1 MNTARNH
8 TTGTRVQTRTK
19 VPVVSRTIGQKA
31 PRAPRQPANRID
43 VAGYVILIVASI
55 MALLLTSVPL
65 NNYYAGR
72 AEIARLNDAIVAK
85 QAEKDRLL
93 SDIEKFKSD
102 SYIEQEARRR
112 LGVVAPGETAFRILD
127 PRMQHANSVTT
138 DKEAEANSRLWYEV
152 LWDSVSVP
160 PTESATAPAAGAS
173 SVPHAENAP
182 DAAPAGEQG
191 GAQDGAQPPAGEPA
205 PPAGMETQP

>member
-55 MALLLTSVPL
+55 LALLLTSVPL

-72 AEIARLNDAIVAK
+72 AEIARLNESIVAK

-93 SDIEKFKSD
+93 SDIEKYKSD

-127 PRMQHANSVTT
+127 PRMKHADSVTT

-173 SVPHAENAP
+173 SAP
-182 DAAPAGEQG
+182 APAGEQA
-191 GAQDGAQPPAGEPA
+191 GAADGAQPPAGEPA
-205 PPAGMETQP
+205 PPAEMETQP

>member
-1 MNTARNH
+1 MNTARNQ

-19 VPVVSRTIGQKA
+19 VPVVSRTIGQKV

-55 MALLLTSVPL
+55 LALLLTSVPL

-72 AEIARLNDAIVAK
+72 AEIARLNEAIVAK
-85 QAEKDRLL
+85 QAEKERLL
-93 SDIEKFKSD
+93 TDIEKYKSD

-127 PRMQHANSVTT
+127 PRMQHADSVTT
-138 DKEAEANSRLWYEV
+138 DKQAEANSRLWYEV

-160 PTESATAPAAGAS
+160 PTETATA
-173 SVPHAENAP
+173 
-182 DAAPAGEQG
+182 
-191 GAQDGAQPPAGEPA
+191 PAGEPA
-205 PPAGMETQP
+205 PPAEMETQP